1 MACLGAAVCLGG
13 EHLPDCSAA
22 VGISLYGFIY
32 SPRPPEPQAFPQPP
46 GTEPL
51 LAL

>member
-1 MACLGAAVCLGG
+1 MVCLGG
-13 EHLPDCSAA
+13 EHLPDCSTA
-22 VGISLYGFIY
+22 VGISLYGFIQ
-32 SPRPPEPQAFPQPP
+32 PQPPEPQAFPQPP